1 VTTSAGSAVAE
12 RPTLAVFF
20 SARCGSSRRAED
32 FLANVL
38 QRRHNHE
45 TFRLV
50 RVDVD
55 ERPDLVERFQVTEIP
70 ALLVVTDRRVRG
82 RLSKPRGCAEIHRL
96 LSPWLK

>member
-20 SARCGSSRRAED
+20 SARCGSSRRAEG